1 MVFSQVVI
9 VVLRQQLGPEY
20 ENHSNLINHMNAA
33 NGQIFSYLLFSILAL
48 LVITL
53 ATLMTLICKHFGKLL
68 LYEMA
73 WLCTVQV
80 LFQIGFLARGLGVN
94 ISNELH
100 IKEDNM
106 WNYKMCMWSA
116 LLPLFTELFPILVLY
131 IQHIKH
137 FSGHKSAQLREE
149 EDQADHLMLLD

>member
-1 MVFSQVVI
+1 
-9 VVLRQQLGPEY
+9 
-20 ENHSNLINHMNAA
+20 MNAA

-53 ATLMTLICKHFGKLL
+53 VTLMTLICKHFGKLL

-100 IKEDNM
+100 IKKDNM

-131 IQHIKH
+131 I
-137 FSGHKSAQLREE
+137 
-149 EDQADHLMLLD
+149 